1 MIAIIDYGAGNLK
14 SVKKAFDYIGVDNH
28 VVSSIQ
34 RLRDVDVDGVVLPGV
49 GAFGAAVKKLQNS
62 GFLPVLIDYLHQNK
76 PFLGICLGMQLMMA
90 SSEESKDV
98 KGFNR
103 FKGECKRFQIGKVP
117 QIGWNQISKTRKS
130 TLLKGIGN
138 HTFFYFIHSYYVSIS
153 RDDAEIVAATS
164 RYHIDFVSVIEYGK
178 ICAVQFHPE
187 KSGNAGLKVLEN
199 WVNQC

>member
-14 SVKKAFDYIGVDNH
+14 SVKKAFDHIGVDNR
-28 VVSSIQ
+28 VVSSIEG
-34 RLRDVDVDGVVLPGV
+34 LRHVDGVVLPGV

-62 GFLPVLIDYLHQNK
+62 GFLPLLIDYLQENK
-76 PFLGICLGMQLMMA
+76 PFLGICLGMQLMMG
-90 SSEESKDV
+90 SSEESKNIM
-98 KGFNR
+98 GLNR
-103 FKGECKRFQIGKVP
+103 FKGQCKRFQTGKVP
-117 QIGWNQISKTRKS
+117 QIGWNQISKTRES
-130 TLLKGIGN
+130 TLLKGIDD

-153 RDDAEIVAATS
+153 AHDSEIVAAAS

-187 KSGNAGLKVLEN
+187 KSGIAGLKVLKN